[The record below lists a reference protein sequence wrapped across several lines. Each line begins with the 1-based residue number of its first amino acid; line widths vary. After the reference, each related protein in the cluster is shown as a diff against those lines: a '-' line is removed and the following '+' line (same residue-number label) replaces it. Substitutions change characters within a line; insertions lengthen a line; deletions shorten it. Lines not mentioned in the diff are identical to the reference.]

1 MNEYDTTFEVG
12 DMLICARD
20 YGIIVKIEEAR
31 LTISWHEK
39 GRRGRVQSPPPSSES
54 YCIDAIESTIHGPE
68 GNQLIKGN
76 QC

>member
-20 YGIIVKIEEAR
+20 YGIIVKVEEPH

-39 GRRGRVQSPPPSSES
+39 GPQEGSAGPPPSSQS

-68 GNQLIKGN
+68 GNKLVKGN
-76 QC
+76 Q